1 MLSISTSSAHSQL
14 SVLVVDTQKRDGV
27 DMAKMTKTQIRRS
40 LQAIK
45 SKARKLFV
53 IDDKVV
59 LRTNDIVAIDKI
71 IDAALKRMK

>member
-1 MLSISTSSAHSQL
+1 
-14 SVLVVDTQKRDGV
+14 
-27 DMAKMTKTQIRRS
+27 MAKLTKTQIRRS
-40 LQAIK
+40 LQSIK